1 MDLIILNR
9 NIRLRDNAAFFY
21 GSLNQNYRVIY
32 PYDKNYWT
40 SNGRSKVQLKFF
52 LESLEEL
59 EGELKKLNSS
69 IEIFEGDFTNL
80 RNYIEVNYPN
90 AKIHINHTTET
101 NYHRNNFLA
110 FKDHYNRHKRLF
122 IYSDFGVQTGS
133 VNRDKWAFEWNK
145 LMKKKLYDLPK
156 PNIKFFVTDLINITE
171 FKNKIKLNL
180 KNNIQ
185 RGGSSNAYD
194 LLNSFLMD
202 RSNGYS
208 RNMSSPIEAE
218 HSCSRLSPHI
228 SFGTISVREIFQK
241 LESFYPFS
249 NNKRDLNSFR
259 KRLYWHCHFIQK
271 LETEPDLES
280 FSMHRMCDNLRE
292 KENEEFIEKW
302 ITGQTGFPFM
312 DACIKYL
319 RENGWI
325 NFRMRA
331 MIMSFASYNLWQ
343 PWQITSPLLAELFV
357 DYEPGI
363 HIPQVQMQSG
373 VTGINLPR
381 IYSVTKQSRDQDK
394 NALWIKKVIPS
405 LAMFE
410 PDDIHDAKLND
421 DYIPPIVDLK
431 ESSKY
436 ARDKIWSVRKD
447 QEFKNIARTV
457 YLKHGSRK
465 RRNA

>member
-69 IEIFEGDFTNL
+69 IEIFEGDFTDL
-80 RNYIEVNYPN
+80 RNYIEVKYPN

-101 NYHRNNFLA
+101 NYYRNNFLA
-110 FKDHYNRHKRLF
+110 FKDHYNRHNRLF

-145 LMKKKLYDLPK
+145 LMKKKLHDLPK
-156 PNIKFFVTDLINITE
+156 PNIKLFVTDLINISE

-185 RGGSSNAYD
+185 TGGSSNAYD

-280 FSMHRMCDNLRE
+280 FSMHKMCDNLRE

-410 PDDIHDAKLND
+410 PDDIHDANLND

>member
-1 MDLIILNR
+1 MDIIILNR

-59 EGELKKLNSS
+59 DGELKKLNSN

-80 RNYIEVNYPN
+80 RNYIEVKYPN

-101 NYHRNNFLA
+101 NYYRNNFLA

-145 LMKKKLYDLPK
+145 LMKKKLHDLPK
-156 PNIKFFVTDLINITE
+156 PNIKLFVTDLINITE

-185 RGGSSNAYD
+185 TGGSSNAYD

-280 FSMHRMCDNLRE
+280 FSMHKMCDNLRE

-410 PDDIHDAKLND
+410 PDDIHDANLND

-436 ARDKIWSVRKD
+436 ARDKIWSIRKD

>member
-69 IEIFEGDFTNL
+69 IEIFEGDFTDL
-80 RNYIEVNYPN
+80 RNYIEVKYPN

-110 FKDHYNRHKRLF
+110 FKDHYNRHNRLF

-280 FSMHRMCDNLRE
+280 FSMHKMCDNLRE

-410 PDDIHDAKLND
+410 PDDIHDANLND

-436 ARDKIWSVRKD
+436 ARDKIWSIRKD

>member
-1 MDLIILNR
+1 MDIIILNR

-69 IEIFEGDFTNL
+69 IEIFEGDFTDL
-80 RNYIEVNYPN
+80 RNYIEVKYPN

-101 NYHRNNFLA
+101 NYYRNNFLA
-110 FKDHYNRHKRLF
+110 FKDHYNRHNRLF

-145 LMKKKLYDLPK
+145 LMKKKLHDLPK
-156 PNIKFFVTDLINITE
+156 PNIKLFVTDLINISE

-280 FSMHRMCDNLRE
+280 FSMHRLCDNLRE

-410 PDDIHDAKLND
+410 PDDIHDANLND

-436 ARDKIWSVRKD
+436 ARDKIWSIRKD